1 MSFAVK
7 HGERIGVVGRTGSGK
22 SSLAEAV
29 FNLTPVS
36 DGVIYV
42 NGICQKDYINLRCLR
57 SKIAFIPQEPALF
70 SGTVRDNLKIQ
81 EGINDTE
88 LVEALELV
96 QLFNL
101 ELDGEVE
108 SNGGNLSVGERQLQE
123 VSEKW

>member
-81 EGINDTE
+81 ECINDTE

-96 QLFNL
+96 QLFDL

-108 SNGGNLSVGERQLQE
+108 SNGGNLSVGEQGGE
-123 VSEKW
+123 TS